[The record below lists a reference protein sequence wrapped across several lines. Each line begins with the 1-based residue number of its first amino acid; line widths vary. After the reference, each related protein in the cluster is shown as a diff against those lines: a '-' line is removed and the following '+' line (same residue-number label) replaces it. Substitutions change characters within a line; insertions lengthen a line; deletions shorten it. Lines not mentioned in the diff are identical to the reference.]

1 MYDAWVVTC
10 QDNVSSTIKKACI
23 AGLRITDKSKRQIL
37 LNWQIGYN
45 EAGRF
50 VTAIH
55 TPPGLAITKEDR
67 PVGGGILVGN
77 GLELKFGSGQPR
89 RLDYLT
95 CTPRQCMAEAAIDD
109 GFIKEALANGEA
121 TLTVH
126 TVGGPI
132 PLQVSIKGI
141 DKAISSTRTR

>member
-1 MYDAWVVTC
+1 M
-10 QDNVSSTIKKACI
+10 
-23 AGLRITDKSKRQIL
+23 DKNKRQLL
-37 LNWQIGYN
+37 LNWQIGFN
-45 EAGRF
+45 ESGRF

-55 TPPGLAITKEDR
+55 TPPGLAITKDDHV
-67 PVGGGILVGN
+67 VGGGILVAN
-77 GLELKFGSGQPR
+77 GMELKFGSGQPR
-89 RLDYLT
+89 RLTYVS

-109 GFIKEALANGEA
+109 GFIKEALASSEA

-132 PLQVSIKGI
+132 PLDVSVKGI